1 MAISRLFLE
10 PFKWKYLEFDRAK
23 LGSADGLISE
33 CLDSESFWKGLHSA
47 HAILKKKY
55 PCVDTVDHR
64 LEQEIQKVQ
73 QAINERYRDIIN
85 IKMPYGLEDLW
96 DRDSIAAYTSERG
109 TML

>member
-96 DRDSIAAYTSERG
+96 NRKASITYAAVEG
-109 TML
+109 K